1 MRKIIISVCILMNLL
16 SNAQKNN
23 QDLMKEFEK
32 QRVENS
38 KKFDARIGRQ
48 TPNGKSNN
56 PLEKVLFDLKEQKS
70 SLAGFTPSGIALYYS
85 SQDSRQPKNSNADHL
100 QNGTVTGLQ
109 GSFNGENIKYTIFDG
124 GRVLETHQLF
134 NNLTNRI
141 SNKEDADSVNYHF
154 HSTAVAGFIGAKN
167 YNFTGSW
174 STNTGVIV
182 AQFTNL
188 DLQGVA
194 QNSTMDSYSY
204 NETTLPGN
212 TTKSNVYQKILLSQP
227 RISNHSYGVPQG
239 WWQNPNNEAWYWRGT
254 FASPATATS
263 LEGTYQENDREYD
276 KIVYSNPTYIIVKS
290 AGNSY
295 GDHPGANDYKLYPNP
310 GFNPALPSGSS
321 NPFWTFFE
329 DTDTLPPQN
338 CSNGYDCIGA
348 GSLAKNII
356 VVGANDV
363 ITTNEGRYAASTD
376 VVHSSYSS
384 AGPRDDGGIKPD
396 ITATGTNVVSA
407 SVRANNQPTYEYGSG
422 TSYSAPIV
430 TGIIGLWNQ
439 INKQLFGNTELN
451 AASAKT
457 LMIHSA
463 LEAGNVGPDPWYGW
477 GLIDAKKG
485 AELLV
490 GKSNNSVIF
499 NNEILNSG
507 IPNTKTVTTLGT
519 EPLKV
524 TISWIDP
531 AFTNLPATD
540 LAGYNDRTSRLI
552 NDLDLRIIDTETNI
566 TYLPWKL
573 NANNPMTPATNG
585 DNTVDN
591 VEQIVINTPTA
602 GKNYKI
608 EISNKG
614 TLVNDNGTT
623 APQNYSIIV
632 TGHNGNNTLGT
643 KESKAGVLNNIA
655 VAPSVIKDATNILR
669 APKKSTFIVYDL
681 SGKKLQSGNINS
693 DQETVDLSTY
703 AKGIYIIEIKTDKES
718 ISKKVIKE

>member
-1 MRKIIISVCILMNLL
+1 MKKIFISISTMIISLAGAQQ
-16 SNAQKNN
+16 SNEK
-23 QDLMKEFEK
+23 LMKEFEK
-32 QRVENS
+32 QRVENN
-38 KKFDARIGRQ
+38 KKFDARTGRQ
-48 TPNGKSNN
+48 TRNEKSNN
-56 PLEKVLFDLKEQKS
+56 PLEKVLLDLKEQKS
-70 SLAGFTPSGIALYYS
+70 SLAGFTPSGIPLYYS

-100 QNGTVTGLQ
+100 QNGTITGLQ

-141 SNKEDADSVNYHF
+141 SNKENADSVKYHF

-174 STNTGVIV
+174 TNNAGVVV

-188 DLQGVA
+188 NLQGVA

-204 NETTLPGN
+204 DETTLPGN
-212 TTKSNVYQKILLSQP
+212 TTRSTVYQKILLSEP

-239 WWQNPNNEAWYWRGT
+239 WWQNPSNGAWYWRGT
-254 FASPATATS
+254 FTSPATATS

-290 AGNSY
+290 AGNSF
-295 GDHPGANDYKLYPNP
+295 GDQPEADDFKLYPNP
-310 GFNPALPSGSS
+310 NFNPDLPSSSS
-321 NPFWTFFE
+321 NPYWAFFE
-329 DTDTLPPQN
+329 DTDTLPLQN
-338 CSNGYDCIGA
+338 CSNGYDCIGS

-356 VVGANDV
+356 VVGANDI
-363 ITTNEGRYAASTD
+363 ITANEGRYATSTD

-407 SVRANNQPTYEYGSG
+407 SVKTNNQPTYEYGSG
-422 TSYSAPIV
+422 TSYSGPIV

-439 INKQLFGNTELN
+439 INKQLFENTQLN

-499 NNEILNSG
+499 NNETLNSG
-507 IPNTKTVTTLGT
+507 IPNTKTVTALGM

-552 NDLDLRIIDTETNI
+552 NDLDLRIIDTETNT

-573 NANNPMTPATNG
+573 NANNPMTTATNG

-591 VEQIVINTPTA
+591 VEQIVINTPIA

-614 TLVNDNGTT
+614 TLVNDNGTA
-623 APQNYSIIV
+623 APQNYSIII
-632 TGHNGNNTLGT
+632 TGHNGNTLGT
-643 KESKAGVLNNIA
+643 KESKAGVLSSVT
-655 VAPSVIKDATNILR
+655 VAPSVTKDLTNILK
-669 APKKSTFIVYDL
+669 APQKSTYSIYDL
-681 SGKKLQSGNINS
+681 SGKKLREGSISS
-693 DQETVDLSTY
+693 DKESIDLSSYT
-703 AKGIYIIEIKTDKES
+703 KGIYIIEVKTGKDI
-718 ISKKVIKE
+718 ISKKIIKE

>member
-1 MRKIIISVCILMNLL
+1 MKKIFISISTLIISL
-16 SNAQKNN
+16 SSAQQSNEK
-23 QDLMKEFEK
+23 LMKEFEQ
-32 QRVENS
+32 QRVEKN

-48 TPNGKSNN
+48 IHEEKSNN
-56 PLEKVLFDLKEQKS
+56 PLEKLLSDLKEQKN
-70 SLAGFTPSGIALYYS
+70 SLATFTPSGIPLYYS
-85 SQDSRQPKNSNADHL
+85 SQDHRQSVNSNTDYL
-100 QNGTVTGLQ
+100 QNGTITGLT

-124 GRVLETHQLF
+124 GRVLETHPLF
-134 NNLTNRI
+134 NNLSNRI
-141 SNKEDADSVNYHF
+141 TNKENADSVNYHP

-167 YNFTGSW
+167 YNFTGTW
-174 STNTGVIV
+174 SDNTGAVV

-188 DLQGVA
+188 NLQGVA

-204 NETTLPGN
+204 DETTLPGN
-212 TTKSNVYQKILLSQP
+212 TTQSSLYQKILLSQP
-227 RISNHSYGVPQG
+227 KISNHSYGIPLG
-239 WWQNPNNEAWYWRGT
+239 WLQNPENGAWYWRGT
-254 FASPATATS
+254 FTSPSTATS
-263 LEGTYQENDREYD
+263 LEGTYLDTDRDYD
-276 KIVYSNPTYIIVKS
+276 KIVYSNPSYIIVKS
-290 AGNSY
+290 SGNSF
-295 GDHPGANDYKLYPNP
+295 GDKPEADDYKLYPNP
-310 GFNPALPSGSS
+310 NFNPNLPTSANNS
-321 NPFWTFFE
+321 PWKFFE

-356 VVGANDV
+356 IVGANDV
-363 ITTNEGRYAASTD
+363 ITANGGRYITPTD

-407 SVRANNQPTYEYGSG
+407 TVKNTNQPTYEYGSG

-430 TGIIGLWNQ
+430 TGIIGLWTQ
-439 INKQLFGNTELN
+439 INKQLFENKELN

-490 GKSNNSVIF
+490 GKSNNTVIF
-499 NNEILNSG
+499 NNETLNNTT
-507 IPNTKTVTTLGT
+507 PNIKTVTASGT
-519 EPLKV
+519 EPLKA

-531 AFTNLPATD
+531 AFTNLPASD

-552 NDLDLRIIDTETNI
+552 NDLDLRIIDTTTN
-566 TYLPWKL
+566 TVYLPWKL
-573 NANNPMTPATNG
+573 NANNPMTPATKG

-591 VEQIVINTPTA
+591 VEQVVIDAPVA
-602 GKNYKI
+602 GRTYKI
-608 EISNKG
+608 EITNKG
-614 TLVNDNGTT
+614 TLKNDSGGN

-632 TGHNGNNTLGT
+632 TGFTELLGT
-643 KESKAGVLNNIA
+643 KDAASPLNNLAIS
-655 VAPSVIKDATNILR
+655 PTITKDFTNILK
-669 APKKSTFIVYDL
+669 APKKSTFNVYDL
-681 SGKKLQSGNINS
+681 TGKKLQSGTISNDKEQI
-693 DQETVDLSTY
+693 DLSTY
-703 AKGIYIIEIKTDKES
+703 TKGIYIIEVKTDKDV